1 MLILTLG
8 LILTA
13 ILLAN
18 VGYWG
23 KRHAADLGW
32 MSHQWVAAYHAS
44 RHASSI

>member
-8 LILTA
+8 LVLTA
-13 ILLAN
+13 ILLAK

-23 KRHAADLGW
+23 KRHAADLGS
-32 MSHQWVAAYHAS
+32 MSHQWVAAYQSS